1 MCGARTRRF
10 SGKAGRHMA
19 TELRPERPRSTLRM
33 LRAEDAGAVGE
44 ILRQSPEA
52 VFWPE
57 ASVKEVLEWKGI
69 LGIASEIAGKM
80 TGFLIGRQTGDEA
93 EVLNL
98 AVVPANRRRGEGGA
112 LLKMAVEEFRMR
124 GVRRM
129 FLEVRESNAG
139 GIAFYGKHGFS
150 KTGRREGYY
159 RDPSEAAIVM
169 ERKLAR

>member
-1 MCGARTRRF
+1 
-10 SGKAGRHMA
+10 MA
-19 TELRPERPRSTLRM
+19 TELRPEPWKSGLRR
-33 LRAEDAGAVGE
+33 LSAEDAEAVAE

-57 ASVKEVLEWKGI
+57 ASVKEVLQWKGT
-69 LGIASEIAGKM
+69 LGIATEAAAKVS
-80 TGFLIGRQTGDEA
+80 GFLIGRQAGDEA

-98 AVVPANRRRGEGGA
+98 AVAPGSRRKGEGGA
-112 LLKMAVEEFRMR
+112 LLKTAVEEFRTR
-124 GVRRM
+124 GISRV
-129 FLEVRESNAG
+129 FLEVRESNAA

-169 ERKLAR
+169 ERKLTE